1 MKYNPEYNNG
11 KIFGVTKFN
20 DSEDDLD
27 MLVKGSEF
35 LSYYTQTKVQN
46 NVEVFLDEGI
56 REPRYYRQVI
66 QMLGALSES
75 DTCTFFVETPG
86 GNADGILAL
95 CEAVDACEG
104 QVQAIITGQA
114 SSAGSLFALRC
125 PNVGV
130 SPNARMMIHA
140 ASFGYGGKHM
150 DAVRGMEFQNKW
162 LTRVFRQA
170 YEGFLTESEI
180 EQCLEGKEFWFT
192 SDEIVERLEAREIY
206 LEAKGS
212 SDLEAEEVEQ
222 TLVDVVIPKVVKP
235 KVPCPKGTESR
246 AKKS

>member
-1 MKYNPEYNNG
+1 MKQLSKFSTGQWVSREKNLSDPDDDGLEFVENP
-11 KIFGVTKFN
+11 KF
-20 DSEDDLD
+20 L
-27 MLVKGSEF
+27 G
-35 LSYYTQTKVQN
+35 YYTQTKVQN
-46 NVEVFLDEGI
+46 NVEVFLDETI

-75 DTCTFFVETPG
+75 DTCTFFIETPG

-130 SPNARMMIHA
+130 APNARMMIHA

-170 YEGFLTESEI
+170 YEWFLTESEI

-206 LEAKGS
+206 LESAAI
-212 SDLEAEEVEQ
+212 EEIREEVPE
-222 TLVDVVIPKVVKP
+222 IKVVKP
-235 KVPCPKGTESR
+235 KSR

>member
-1 MKYNPEYNNG
+1 MKNFNNS
-11 KIFGVTKFN
+11 KRNSVVLSVLS
-20 DSEDDLD
+20 DSDDDLD
-27 MLVKGSEF
+27 MLVKSSEF
-35 LSYYTQTKVQN
+35 LGYYTQTKVQN
-46 NVEVFLDEGI
+46 NVEVFLDETI

-66 QMLGALSES
+66 QMLGALSEFDS
-75 DTCTFFVETPG
+75 CTFFIETPG

-125 PNVGV
+125 PNLGV
-130 SPNARMMIHA
+130 TPNARMMIHA

-170 YEGFLTESEI
+170 YEGFLTEDEI
-180 EQCLEGKEFWFT
+180 VQCLEGKEFWFT
-192 SDEIVERLEAREIY
+192 SDEIVDRLEAREDY
-206 LEAKGS
+206 LEAKVVADTKLD
-212 SDLEAEEVEQ
+212 DLGEIPEV
-222 TLVDVVIPKVVKP
+222 KVVK
-235 KVPCPKGTESR
+235 SR
-246 AKKS
+246 TKKS

>member
-1 MKYNPEYNNG
+1 MKKLSKFSTGQYISREKNLSDPDDDGLEFVENPQ
-11 KIFGVTKFN
+11 
-20 DSEDDLD
+20 
-27 MLVKGSEF
+27 F
-35 LSYYTQTKVQN
+35 LGYYTQTKVQN
-46 NVEVFLDEGI
+46 NVEVFLDETI

-66 QMLGALSES
+66 QMLGALSELDS
-75 DTCTFFVETPG
+75 CTFFIETPG

-130 SPNARMMIHA
+130 TPNARMMIHA
-140 ASFGYGGKHM
+140 VSFGYGGKHM

-170 YEGFLTESEI
+170 YEGFLEESEI
-180 EQCLEGKEFWFT
+180 VQCLEGKEFWFT

-206 LEAKGS
+206 LEAKVIS
-212 SDLEAEEVEQ
+212 EMDLDEPEE
-222 TLVDVVIPKVVKP
+222 IPEVTEVKVVKS
-235 KVPCPKGTESR
+235 K
-246 AKKS
+246 AKKN

>member
-1 MKYNPEYNNG
+1 MKNFNNS
-11 KIFGVTKFN
+11 KRNSVVLSE
-20 DSEDDLD
+20 SEDDLD

-46 NVEVFLDEGI
+46 NVEVFLDETI

-75 DTCTFFVETPG
+75 DTCTFFIETPG

-125 PNVGV
+125 PNLGV

-192 SDEIVERLEAREIY
+192 SDEIVERLEAREDY
-206 LEAKGS
+206 LETKAV
-212 SDLEAEEVEQ
+212 AEDYEDPLPEEIKEVLLKE
-222 TLVDVVIPKVVKP
+222 VIPKAVKP
-235 KVPCPKGTESR
+235 KVPCPKGTESK